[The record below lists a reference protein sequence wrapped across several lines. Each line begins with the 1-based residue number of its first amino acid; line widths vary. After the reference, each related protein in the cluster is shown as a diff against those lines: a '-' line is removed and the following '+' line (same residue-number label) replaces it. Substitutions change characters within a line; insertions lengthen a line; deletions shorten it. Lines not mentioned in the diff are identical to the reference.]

1 MRYGDNANGIRT
13 RLHPKNP
20 TPISS
25 LSYYMIFKLQ
35 IWPDSQITHHNLCTH
50 KYQQTSRSSIKEDL
64 QEHTFIPG
72 NWIQSIAVPVALAT
86 NSVTVSSAIDNS
98 LPIPT
103 DAYWKIT
110 WFNLMCQLWERTLEW
125 PSCQQE
131 LLLGYPRNIKVWQI
145 QGRIQSFKWNSKSS
159 QGHKNEAYNI
169 VQATEQT
176 RSATF

>member
-1 MRYGDNANGIRT
+1 
-13 RLHPKNP
+13 
-20 TPISS
+20 
-25 LSYYMIFKLQ
+25 MIFKLQ

-110 WFNLMCQLWERTLEW
+110 WFNNTAHHLMYQLWERTLEW

-131 LLLGYPRNIKVWQI
+131 LLLGYPRNIKFWQT
-145 QGRIQSFKWNSKSS
+145 QGRIQSFKWKSKSS
-159 QGHKNEAYNI
+159 QGHKNEADNI